1 MCHAA
6 EPQQSDRRAFRSNHA
21 LDEEASVKLR
31 TKLLAL
37 VALMGAAVA
46 ATGGIGTGPGAAA
59 AGSCGT
65 GAKVTIKW
73 QNWISQEAASR
84 AFSNDAVKSFEKKC
98 PNITVSVVGVPAE
111 KTAQALSLAVSTKH
125 GADVFQTQ
133 TWWTAQYT
141 ALGLFSEPKS
151 LGDIK
156 TKQLPA
162 AVVSGSYR
170 GRWTDPVWGL
180 APLFLTYNKVV
191 MKKAGLN
198 PNKPPTT
205 FDQLIS
211 MSGKIGAAGGGDYSG
226 YCQDSGADYL
236 NGFWSLSMLNTYGG
250 GLSNAAGKPTANSA
264 ANVRALTKYKQWY
277 NAPGAWAQGI
287 DVRQCRDLF
296 STDKV
301 AFNFESSWAPGI
313 YRAESGLGTK
323 FDSHWGAVPVPRGPH
338 GPGVPPDANQG
349 LALSAYSAHAPEAEA
364 FIRFML
370 TNPKIT
376 TEYLKVVGFPTA
388 YQPLWKTSR
397 LYNAPLTKTTI
408 NAAKTARGFV
418 HPKFQDLV
426 TQLGQTLQSV
436 AANDGDPRAELNKL
450 QAKFV
455 KEWK

>member
-1 MCHAA
+1 
-6 EPQQSDRRAFRSNHA
+6 
-21 LDEEASVKLR
+21 VKLR
-31 TKLLAL
+31 TKLLATVVL
-37 VALMGAAVA
+37 VGAAVA
-46 ATGGIGTGPGAAA
+46 AAGGLVAGEGSAAA
-59 AGSCGT
+59 SACGT

-73 QNWISQEAASR
+73 QNWISQETASR
-84 AFSNDAVKSFEKKC
+84 AFSNDAIKSFEKKC
-98 PNITVSVVGVPAE
+98 PNITISVVGVPAE
-111 KTAQALSLAVSTKH
+111 KTAQALSLAASTKH

-141 ALGLFSEPKS
+141 VLGLFREPTS
-151 LGDIK
+151 LNDIK
-156 TKQLPA
+156 AKQLPA
-162 AVVSGSYR
+162 SVVSGSYA

-191 MKKAGLN
+191 MKEAGLD

-205 FDQLIS
+205 FDQLIA
-211 MSGKIGAAGGGDYSG
+211 MSEKVGTAGGGNYFG

-236 NGFWSLSMLNTYGG
+236 NGFWSLPMLNTYGG
-250 GLSNAAGKPTANSA
+250 GLSNAAGKPAADSA
-264 ANVRALTKYKQWY
+264 ANIRTLKKYQQWY

-301 AFNFESSWAPGI
+301 AFNFESAWAPGI
-313 YRAESGLGTK
+313 YRAQSGLGTK

-338 GPGVPPDANQG
+338 GPGIPPDANQG
-349 LALSAYSAHAPEAEA
+349 LAISAYSQHAPEAEA
-364 FIRFML
+364 FVRFML

-397 LYNAPLTKTTI
+397 LYKAPLTQTTI

-426 TQLGQTLQSV
+426 TQLGQTLQTV
-436 AANDGDPRAELNKL
+436 AANHADPAAALKKL
-450 QAKFV
+450 QAQFV